1 MINKINL
8 THQNENDKTRF
19 LLVGLER
26 KMNRMYVLLLD
37 KPFLPI
43 LCLLICVALYYAY
56 RLQELCENA
65 HSLITVNENDIADV
79 RVAVTTRGKTPTTA
93 SAGSNRSRALIF
105 MCRELFKAVN
115 KTIYIFSSDY
125 VFS

>member
-26 KMNRMYVLLLD
+26 KMNRMYVLLSD

-43 LCLLICVALYYAY
+43 CLLICVALCYAY

-105 MCRELFKAVN
+105 MCRELFKTVN